1 MAAIKRLYH
10 AFMSKS
16 VKQRII
22 ICIVITVLLTLLFFV
37 IKANF
42 FDIPLETSEETQQ
55 TERPQFHISL
65 VDIGLLLAAVAAF
78 SIHKIREKRK
88 QRRM

>member
-1 MAAIKRLYH
+1 MAAIKRLYN

-22 ICIVITVLLTLLFFV
+22 ICIVITALLTLLFFV

>member
-1 MAAIKRLYH
+1 MAAIKRLYN
-10 AFMSKS
+10 AIMSKN

-65 VDIGLLLAAVAAF
+65 VDMGLLLAAVAAF

>member
-1 MAAIKRLYH
+1 MAVIKRLYN

-42 FDIPLETSEETQQ
+42 FDIPLETAEETQQ

-65 VDIGLLLAAVAAF
+65 VDMGLLLAAVAAF